1 MGPSN
6 GIESANECRLLPQ
19 NPTTATILHLEGPSS
34 TPSPREDEVQI
45 VLNDGQLAVSVTS
58 MQAALSS
65 CTRQLVKDLGEVQSI
80 RLNSKG
86 ARGLRL
92 SRAYGGAPIERFTS
106 DEEQAETAAPLAPTH
121 RCDVLF
127 ARRGVRSR
135 AYEACSRAAQS
146 VRRAPVLGGVAR
158 AASARLAGALVNQL
172 TPTYEP
178 TLTLRLLKRLPW
190 SYQRLGARLW
200 LQAMLH
206 QEEADEEYE
215 ELMAGAGTA
224 GADMPTAVRGSHAP
238 HPMEAVRTLPMLDP
252 AECDAAVREAEAHAA
267 AQGGWLT
274 DRHVAYPTTDI
285 PLRKLPQLSAVWESR
300 VFPALSDAF
309 RTSLSLPLGSIVTPL
324 DVFVVKYDYN
334 GQRDL
339 AVHRDNGLLTFSM
352 LLNDPDEFEGGG
364 TYFEAAG
371 RVYRPTRG
379 VGVLHSA
386 LVRHAGYPISRGTR
400 YVLVGFCGLRS
411 PRLPAGFGA
420 WQFGEPPWFVTSR
433 VVSDRQILG
442 RVWPLREK
450 DSSLADGDESVAEDE
465 SEAMGG
471 SDGKDEDEFPTLDE
485 LYERGELS
493 DAQYAQMSG
502 GSVVAATA
510 SGAAGAVQSSSPP
523 VDGMGLGAR
532 VRSEFGDGVVRFR
545 GVDLAFAPGEW
556 VGIELDTPTGRNSG
570 SVQGVQYFRC
580 RPNHGLFS
588 PPDKL
593 ELVEL
598 AEDRAAGRAE
608 EDGTAARAFSSE
620 DDDQQPRREA
630 AQEEARVPEE
640 DVPAED
646 APHAAAAP
654 SAARGEKPWYRQQHE
669 AAATARLDGELI
681 ERLEIGDEIGGENP
695 SAAASRRR
703 SANTAAMELW
713 RHGDDLVA
721 LLVVSADGRREEE
734 HVAGSVVYRAG
745 PLTADMRAY
754 LLHLL
759 PEPAGVRGRLRQL
772 RARRQRLAGMVH
784 VYVEPAWRSEGYG
797 ESLTRF
803 SMRGLR
809 AQGFSHA
816 LTLADD
822 SGSGKL
828 LEWYAALGFV
838 EAPEFDA
845 PGETAMVARA
855 A

>member
-19 NPTTATILHLEGPSS
+19 NPTATILHLEGPSS

-65 CTRQLVKDLGEVQSI
+65 YAPAGEGSGRGAI
-80 RLNSKG
+80 DPANSKG

-92 SRAYGGAPIERFTS
+92 SRAYGGAPIERFTY
-106 DEEQAETAAPLAPTH
+106 DEEQAETDATLAPTH

-135 AYEACSRAAQS
+135 AYAACSRAAQS

-158 AASARLAGALVNQL
+158 AASARLAGAGVNQL

-309 RTSLSLPLGSIVTPL
+309 RTSLSLPPGSIVTPL

-411 PRLPAGFGA
+411 PRLRRALARG
-420 WQFGEPPWFVTSR
+420 
-433 VVSDRQILG
+433 
-442 RVWPLREK
+442 
-450 DSSLADGDESVAEDE
+450 SLASR
-465 SEAMGG
+465 
-471 SDGKDEDEFPTLDE
+471 P
-485 LYERGELS
+485 
-493 DAQYAQMSG
+493 
-502 GSVVAATA
+502 
-510 SGAAGAVQSSSPP
+510 
-523 VDGMGLGAR
+523 GL
-532 VRSEFGDGVVRFR
+532 
-545 GVDLAFAPGEW
+545 
-556 VGIELDTPTGRNSG
+556 
-570 SVQGVQYFRC
+570 
-580 RPNHGLFS
+580 
-588 PPDKL
+588 
-593 ELVEL
+593 
-598 AEDRAAGRAE
+598 
-608 EDGTAARAFSSE
+608 
-620 DDDQQPRREA
+620 
-630 AQEEARVPEE
+630 
-640 DVPAED
+640 
-646 APHAAAAP
+646 
-654 SAARGEKPWYRQQHE
+654 
-669 AAATARLDGELI
+669 
-681 ERLEIGDEIGGENP
+681 
-695 SAAASRRR
+695 SRRA
-703 SANTAAMELW
+703 S
-713 RHGDDLVA
+713 
-721 LLVVSADGRREEE
+721 
-734 HVAGSVVYRAG
+734 
-745 PLTADMRAY
+745 
-754 LLHLL
+754 
-759 PEPAGVRGRLRQL
+759 
-772 RARRQRLAGMVH
+772 
-784 VYVEPAWRSEGYG
+784 
-797 ESLTRF
+797 
-803 SMRGLR
+803 
-809 AQGFSHA
+809 
-816 LTLADD
+816 
-822 SGSGKL
+822 
-828 LEWYAALGFV
+828 
-838 EAPEFDA
+838 
-845 PGETAMVARA
+845 
-855 A
+855 